1 MTRPV
6 KVRLHQ
12 YLSRTGRFSSKR
24 DVKDAIWAG
33 EIRVA
38 GSVVKDIA
46 FQFNANTKTVEWNDE
61 LLHLPGLHHTF
72 VLNKPAGVICSR
84 LNKQEHA
91 LGKRSV
97 FEVMKDKLDES
108 TYDRM
113 LTVGRLDEATTGLL
127 ILTTDGHL
135 VHSIASP
142 EAKVEKT
149 YAVTTDN
156 PVQASDIE
164 RLRSGVQIE
173 LEVDGNV
180 HHYETLPA
188 HVHVED
194 EVVVMTV
201 SEGKKRQIRRMFS
214 SLGYEVLTLHRRS
227 VGGLHLG
234 LLDLGEGEFVAMDER
249 LLRQTVFEGS

>member
-1 MTRPV
+1 V

-24 DVKDAIWAG
+24 EAKDAVWAG

-46 FQFNANTKTVEWNDE
+46 FQFNANTKSVEWNGE
-61 LLHLPGLHHTF
+61 LLHLPGLHRTF

-84 LNKQEHA
+84 LNKQERA

-97 FEVMKDKLDES
+97 FEVLKEDLDDS
-108 TYDRM
+108 TFDRM

-149 YAVTTDN
+149 YAVTTDT
-156 PVQASDIE
+156 PVQPSDIE
-164 RLRSGVQIE
+164 RLRNGVQIE
-173 LEVDGNV
+173 LEVDGV
-180 HHYETLPA
+180 VQHYDTLPA
-188 HVHVED
+188 DVHMED
-194 EVVVMTV
+194 EVVLMTI
-201 SEGKKRQIRRMFS
+201 SEGKKRQVRRMFS
-214 SLGYEVLTLHRRS
+214 ALGYEVLALHRRS